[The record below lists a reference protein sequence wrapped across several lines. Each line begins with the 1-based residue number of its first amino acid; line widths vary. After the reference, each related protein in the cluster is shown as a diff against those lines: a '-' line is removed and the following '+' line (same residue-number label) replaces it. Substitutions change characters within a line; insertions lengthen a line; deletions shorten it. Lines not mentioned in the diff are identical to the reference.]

1 MSPFVRPYDI
11 PHLGLSLGI
20 VAFCGQFI
28 IRMDLNGEV
37 AFRVNEFDQ
46 ERELVARIGIDFFA
60 YELAFELLHQ
70 FGDGLALEFSVG
82 NDGFMALYAGKFP
95 AFADIML
102 ICNDFLIWSD
112 FLAAPYH
119 SLQYWFEF

>member
-11 PHLGLSLGI
+11 PHLGLALGI

-37 AFRVNEFDQ
+37 AFRVNEFDE
-46 ERELVARIGIDFFA
+46 EREFVAGIGIDFFA

-70 FGDGLALEFSVG
+70 FGDGPALELAVG
-82 NDGFMALYAGKFP
+82 NDGFMALYA
-95 AFADIML
+95 
-102 ICNDFLIWSD
+102 
-112 FLAAPYH
+112 
-119 SLQYWFEF
+119 